1 MYVELFGSAKAL
13 ETSLNVNS
21 LLMFEKSSSILSVLT
36 ADFTAVVN
44 LNCPK
49 FKKQCIHICEQLVA
63 YVNIVLT
70 YKLVGCQ
77 YFCVAV

>member
-44 LNCPK
+44 FDFPK
-49 FKKQCIHICEQLVA
+49 F
-63 YVNIVLT
+63 
-70 YKLVGCQ
+70 YK
-77 YFCVAV
+77 